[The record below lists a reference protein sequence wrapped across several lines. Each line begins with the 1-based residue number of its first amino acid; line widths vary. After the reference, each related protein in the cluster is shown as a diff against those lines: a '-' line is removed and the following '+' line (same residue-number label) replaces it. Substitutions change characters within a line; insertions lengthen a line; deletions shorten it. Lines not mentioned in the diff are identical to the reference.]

1 MLHVICGASRTG
13 RIQLPLVLSSPDG
26 GQVYKGVSA
35 ELDARGLVFIAHDPV
50 AWHGFEPMNLA
61 LPCPEGLVTVKVHW
75 EIRGHARVWR
85 LDFVAGQEDVLSGY
99 RQLLADAAG
108 VATGRTTRR
117 VTEPRRDEAA
127 TIRRMLRRIAG
138 SDRLETT
145 SSAV

>member
-1 MLHVICGASRTG
+1 M
-13 RIQLPLVLSSPDG
+13 LSSPDG

-35 ELDARGLVFIAHDPV
+35 ELDAGGLVFIAHDPV
-50 AWHGFEPMNLA
+50 AWHGFEPMDLV
-61 LPCPEGLVTVKVHW
+61 LPCPEGLVTVKVQW

-85 LDFVAGQEDVLSGY
+85 LDFVAGQDELLSGY
-99 RQLLADAAG
+99 RQLLAESGG
-108 VATGRTTRR
+108 VATGKTTRR

-138 SDRLETT
+138 SGRLEGT